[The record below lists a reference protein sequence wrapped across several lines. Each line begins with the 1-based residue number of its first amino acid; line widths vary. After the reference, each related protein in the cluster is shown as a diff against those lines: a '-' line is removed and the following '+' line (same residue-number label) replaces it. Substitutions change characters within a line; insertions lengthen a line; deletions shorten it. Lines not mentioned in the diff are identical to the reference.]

1 MKPKGYLFFHLN
13 LAFSSIEEHSRA
25 DVIRDCYH
33 PLLDLIEKTGVPV
46 GIELSGWSLKQIER
60 IDFGWIVRFKKL
72 LDSNSCELI
81 GSGYCQIIGP
91 LVPYKVNEWN
101 QKLGLQ
107 EYTRILGAQPK
118 IALVNEMAYSDGLVE
133 LYAKFGYK
141 GFIMDRDNIR
151 LSLGKVGKLPIHAK
165 GNGNSILPV
174 LWSDSILFQKVQ
186 HYAHGEIPLTEYIN
200 YINRRIGEGDMLL
213 PIYSNDAE
221 IFDYR
226 PGRFSEER
234 PKHPDGEWNRVKNLI
249 ASLSDDVGMEWIS
262 PSEALSFNSQN
273 KSVKKILELSSGAY
287 PVPVKKQAKY
297 NISRWAVTGRDDTW
311 LNTMCYRI
319 YEKLDSLGSA
329 DVRNWQNLC
338 ELWAS
343 DFRTHL
349 TEKRWSAAKDKV
361 QNTLKSLELS
371 EHYGVSLE
379 DSQRFRSVRDHDL
392 IGGFKCRIFGEGI
405 YLALENEKIKI
416 VLNLRRG
423 LAIDNLTFASHGT
436 DACIGTLKHGC
447 LDSIL
452 QGADYYS
459 GGILIEIPELKV
471 KITDLMPVEPS
482 FLIEENGD
490 LKLRVFC
497 NTPIGKITKY
507 VTLSRFNEQIKICYK
522 MAEIRRSI
530 SSVRVG
536 NFTLS
541 PEFSRSFESYSCKVG
556 GDEKMKFQ
564 VKDVIHQSQAA
575 TSFVSSSR
583 GFTSTDGELSL
594 DCSGRGFSVSWD
606 PSECSSLCFIDHNNG
621 YTRLSFSISEVDE
634 SSRESDRYGDL
645 ELRLSPL

>member
-1 MKPKGYLFFHLN
+1 
-13 LAFSSIEEHSRA
+13 
-25 DVIRDCYH
+25 
-33 PLLDLIEKTGVPV
+33 
-46 GIELSGWSLKQIER
+46 
-60 IDFGWIVRFKKL
+60 
-72 LDSNSCELI
+72 
-81 GSGYCQIIGP
+81 
-91 LVPYKVNEWN
+91 
-101 QKLGLQ
+101 
-107 EYTRILGAQPK
+107 
-118 IALVNEMAYSDGLVE
+118 MAYSDGLLE

-141 GFIMDRDNIR
+141 GFIMDRDNIK
-151 LSLGKVGKLPIHAK
+151 LALGKVGKFPTHAK

-174 LWSDSILFQKVQ
+174 LWADSILFQKVQ

-200 YINRRIGEGDMLL
+200 YINQRITEGDMLL
-213 PIYSNDAE
+213 PIYSNDVE
-221 IFDYR
+221 VFDYR
-226 PGRFSEER
+226 PGRFSVER
-234 PKHPDGEWNRVKNLI
+234 PTHPDGEWSRVKDMI
-249 ASLSDDVGMEWIS
+249 VSLSEDVRLDWIS
-262 PSEALSFNSQN
+262 PSEALSLNCQN
-273 KSVKKILELSSGAY
+273 QSGKETLQLSSGAY

-319 YEKLDSLGSA
+319 YEKLDSSGSA
-329 DVRNWQNLC
+329 DFGNWENLC

-371 EHYGVSLE
+371 GHYGVQRE
-379 DSQRFRSVRDHDL
+379 DSQSFRSVRDHDL

-405 YLALENEKIKI
+405 YLALESEVIKI

-423 LAIDNLTFASHGT
+423 LAIDSLTFASHGT
-436 DACIGTLKHGC
+436 DSCIGTLKHGY

-459 GGILIEIPELKV
+459 GGILIEIPELKA
-471 KITDLMPVEPS
+471 KITDLTPVEPS

-507 VTLSRFNEQIKICYK
+507 VTLSRLNEQIKICYK
-522 MAEIRRSI
+522 MSEIRRSI

-541 PEFSRSFESYSCKVG
+541 PKFSRSFKSYSCKVG
-556 GDEKMKFQ
+556 GPEKTDFQ
-564 VKDVIHQSQAA
+564 VNNVIEQSQAA

-583 GFTSTDGELSL
+583 GFTSTDGELLL
-594 DCSGRGFSVSWD
+594 DCSGKNLSVSWD
-606 PSECSSLCFIDHNNG
+606 PSECSSLCFIDHKDG

-634 SSRESDRYGDL
+634 SSRESGRYGDL
-645 ELRLSPL
+645 ELGLSSSALA